1 MPGVV
6 VRNIPRPDPGVV
18 AGIAECGVAAVHESQ
33 HRRGML
39 AARLRPLFAGA
50 RIAGAAVTVSAPAG
64 DNWTMHVAVEQLQSG
79 DFPVVAPTSPCDDA
93 YCGELIATSIRARG
107 GIGLVADAGIRD
119 ARELAEMQFPVWSK
133 TVWAQGAVKE
143 TVGAVNL
150 PLVCAGQLINPG
162 DILVADDDGV
172 CVVRREESSQVLAAA
187 RERTAKE
194 EDKRRRLAAGELA
207 LDIDNMRPRL
217 AEKAVKYL

>member
-1 MPGVV
+1 
-6 VRNIPRPDPGVV
+6 
-18 AGIAECGVAAVHESQ
+18 
-33 HRRGML
+33 
-39 AARLRPLFAGA
+39 
-50 RIAGAAVTVSAPAG
+50 
-64 DNWTMHVAVEQLQSG
+64 
-79 DFPVVAPTSPCDDA
+79 
-93 YCGELIATSIRARG
+93 
-107 GIGLVADAGIRD
+107 
-119 ARELAEMQFPVWSK
+119 MQFPVWSK